1 MQYVVLMLYPDDSMI
16 ISETESQA
24 KSNFAMIMNLIG
36 DLIADGAWTLN
47 KSRTL

>member
-36 DLIADGAWTLN
+36 DLIADGA
-47 KSRTL
+47 